1 MDERRTMIMAEK
13 KSVSVKVVNMAGA
26 EVGSISLSGHVF
38 GCEEHK
44 QAMFN
49 AVQVEQANSR
59 QATAKTKVRH
69 EVSGGG
75 KKPWRQKGTGR
86 ARAGS
91 SRSPIWVGGGTV
103 FAPVGTQNFTL
114 SQNKKEHQLALRSAL
129 SLKTPKDLVVVD
141 EIKFTTMKTKE
152 FVKMLEALKVDTKVL
167 VVVSEL
173 DEELARTVRNVC
185 YARVVTSDNVSVY
198 DLLNADKL
206 VMSKAAVK
214 DVEEALK

>member
-1 MDERRTMIMAEK
+1 MAEK
-13 KSVSVKVVNMAGA
+13 KSVSVKVLNMAGEQVKDLKLA
-26 EVGSISLSGHVF
+26 GSVF
-38 GCEEHK
+38 AVEPHK

-49 AVQVEQANSR
+49 AVQVEQANTR

-103 FAPVGTQNFTL
+103 FGPVGNQNFTI
-114 SQNKKEHQLALRSAL
+114 SQNKKEHQLAVKSAL
-129 SLKTPKDLVVVD
+129 SLKTPKDLVVID
-141 EIKFTTMKTKE
+141 EIKFADKNTKE
-152 FVKMLEALKVDTKVL
+152 FVKMLKAIKCEVKTL
-167 VVVSEL
+167 VVVNEI
-173 DEELARTVRNVC
+173 DENLFASVRNVA
-185 YARVVTSDNVSVY
+185 YAKVVTTDNVSVY

-206 VMSKAAVK
+206 VMSEAAVK
-214 DVEEALK
+214 EVEEALK

>member
-1 MDERRTMIMAEK
+1 VDERRTMIMAEK
-13 KSVSVKVVNMAGA
+13 KSVSVKVVNMAGE
-26 EVGSISLSGHVF
+26 EVGKMNLDGSVF
-38 GCEEHK
+38 GIEAHN

-49 AVQVEQANSR
+49 SIQVEQSNAR

-103 FAPVGTQNFTL
+103 FGPVGTQNFTL

-129 SLKTPKDLVVVD
+129 SLKAPKDLIVVD
-141 EIKFTTMKTKE
+141 EIKFASKKTKE
-152 FVKMLEALKVDTKVL
+152 FAAMLTAINAGNKVL
-167 VVVSEL
+167 MVVSEL
-173 DEELARTVRNVC
+173 EENLVRSVRNVN
-185 YARVVTSDNVSVY
+185 YAKVVSCDNVSVY
-198 DLLNADKL
+198 DVMNADKL
-206 VMSKAAVK
+206 VMAKDAVK
-214 DVEEALK
+214 LVEEALK

>member
-1 MDERRTMIMAEK
+1 MAEK
-13 KSVSVKVVNMAGA
+13 KSVSVKVLNMAGEQVKDLKLA
-26 EVGSISLSGHVF
+26 GSVF
-38 GCEEHK
+38 AVEPHK

-91 SRSPIWVGGGTV
+91 SRSPVWVGGGTV
-103 FAPVGTQNFTL
+103 FGPVGNQNYKL
-114 SQNKKEHQLALRSAL
+114 SQNRKEHQLALRSAL
-129 SLKTPKDLVVVD
+129 SLKAPKDLVVVD
-141 EIKFTTMKTKE
+141 EIKFAEKKTKN
-152 FVKMLEALKVDTKVL
+152 FVNMLNALKCEVKTL
-167 VVVSEL
+167 VVVTEI
-173 DEELARTVRNVC
+173 DEILFASVRNVA
-185 YARVVTSDNVSVY
+185 YAKVVTTDNVSVY

-206 VMSKAAVK
+206 VMSEAAVK
-214 DVEEALK
+214 TVEEALK

>member
-1 MDERRTMIMAEK
+1 MAEK
-13 KSVSVKVVNMAGA
+13 KTISVALYNMAG
-26 EVGSISLSGHVF
+26 EKLDSKLSLAASVF
-38 GCEEHK
+38 AIEPHK

-49 AVQVEQANSR
+49 AVQVEQANQR

-91 SRSPIWVGGGTV
+91 SRSPVWVGGGTV
-103 FAPVGTQNFTL
+103 FGPVGNQNYTL

-141 EIKFTTMKTKE
+141 EIKFDSKKTKD
-152 FVKMLEALKVDTKVL
+152 FVKMLDALKVSSKAL
-167 VVVSEL
+167 VVVSEI
-173 DEELARTVRNVC
+173 DENLFASGRNVD
-185 YARVVTSDNVSVY
+185 YARIVTPDNVSVY
-198 DLLNADKL
+198 DLLNVDKL
-206 VMSKAAVK
+206 VMSKDAAK
-214 DVEEALK
+214 AVEEALK

>member
-1 MDERRTMIMAEK
+1 MAEK
-13 KSVSVKVVNMAGA
+13 KSLSVKVLNMSGE
-26 EVGSISLSGHVF
+26 EVGKVSLAGSVF
-38 GCEEHK
+38 GIEPHK

-91 SRSPIWVGGGTV
+91 SRSPVWVGGGTV
-103 FAPVGTQNFTL
+103 FGPVGNQNFTI
-114 SQNKKEHQLALRSAL
+114 SQNKKEHELALRSAL
-129 SLKTPKDLVVVD
+129 SLKTPKDLIVVD
-141 EIKFTTMKTKE
+141 AIKFEGKKTKE
-152 FVKMLEALKVDTKVL
+152 FVKMLAALKADCKSL
-167 VVVSEL
+167 VVVKEF
-173 DEELARTVRNVC
+173 DENLLASVRNVN
-185 YARVVTSDNVSVY
+185 YAKVVTTDNVSVY

-206 VMSKAAVK
+206 VASEDAIKAI
-214 DVEEALK
+214 EEALK

>member
-1 MDERRTMIMAEK
+1 MAEK
-13 KSVSVKVVNMAGA
+13 KSVSVKVLNMAGE
-26 EVGSISLSGHVF
+26 EVKKINLAGSVF
-38 GCEEHK
+38 AVEPHK

-91 SRSPIWVGGGTV
+91 SRSPVWVGGGTV
-103 FAPVGTQNFTL
+103 FGPVGNQNFTI
-114 SQNKKEHQLALRSAL
+114 SQNRKEHQLALRSAL

-141 EIKFTTMKTKE
+141 EIKFAEKKTKE
-152 FVKMLEALKVDTKVL
+152 FVKMLKALKSEVKTL
-167 VVVSEL
+167 VVVTEI
-173 DEELARTVRNVC
+173 DENLFASVRNVN
-185 YARVVTSDNVSVY
+185 YAKVVTTDNVSVY

-206 VMSKAAVK
+206 VISEAAVK
-214 DVEEALK
+214 KVEEALE

>member
-1 MDERRTMIMAEK
+1 MAEK
-13 KSVSVKVVNMAGA
+13 KTISVALYNMAG
-26 EVGSISLSGHVF
+26 EKLDSKLSLAASVF
-38 GCEEHK
+38 GIEPHK

-49 AVQVEQANSR
+49 AVQVEQANQR

-103 FAPVGTQNFTL
+103 FGPVGNQNYTL

-129 SLKTPKDLVVVD
+129 SLKTPNDLVVVD
-141 EIKFTTMKTKE
+141 EIKFDSKKTKD
-152 FVKMLEALKVDTKVL
+152 FVQMLEALKVNSKVL
-167 VVVSEL
+167 VVVSEI
-173 DEELARTVRNVC
+173 DENLFASGRNVD
-185 YARVVTSDNVSVY
+185 YARIVTPDNVSVY
-198 DLLNADKL
+198 DLLNVDKL
-206 VMSKAAVK
+206 VMSKDAVK
-214 DVEEALK
+214 AVEEALK

>member
-1 MDERRTMIMAEK
+1 MAEK
-13 KSVSVKVVNMAGA
+13 KSVSVKVLNMAGE
-26 EVGSISLSGHVF
+26 EVKTINLAASVF
-38 GCEEHK
+38 AVEPHK

-49 AVQVEQANSR
+49 AVQAEQANSR

-91 SRSPIWVGGGTV
+91 SRSPVWVGGGTV
-103 FAPVGTQNFTL
+103 FGPVGNQNFTI
-114 SQNKKEHQLALRSAL
+114 SQNKKEHQLAVKSAL

-141 EIKFTTMKTKE
+141 EIKFAEKKTKE
-152 FVKMLEALKVDTKVL
+152 FVKMLKALKSEVKTL
-167 VVVSEL
+167 VVVTEI
-173 DEELARTVRNVC
+173 DENLFASVRNVA
-185 YARVVTSDNVSVY
+185 YAKVVTTDNLSVY

-206 VMSKAAVK
+206 VASESAIKV
-214 DVEEALK
+214 VEEALK